1 MFPYFFRLGE
11 TCLHVAAILYK
22 VVRHGLTS
30 QTCTDIPCQWNQT
43 FKESVQP
50 APISNKKFN
59 SKSATKSIL
68 CSGKKKKEFN
78 GQSHLKDLLDLVS
91 NENPNTIALLLFM
104 PHQKH
109 QFTTQKT
116 KNVLKLPKSLT
127 FLHEM
132 LNRNLDK
139 KENQKNVDATI
150 ISMTITNEK
159 AQYLEASTK
168 NESDKL
174 VWHQQRVG

>member
-43 FKESVQP
+43 FKKSVQP
-50 APISNKKFN
+50 APISDRKFN

-68 CSGKKKKEFN
+68 CSGEKKKEFN

-91 NENPNTIALLLFM
+91 NENPNTVALLLFM

-127 FLHEM
+127 FLHDM

-139 KENQKNVDATI
+139 NETEKNVDDII
-150 ISMTITNEK
+150 ISMMVTNENV
-159 AQYLEASTK
+159 QYLEASTK
-168 NESDKL
+168 NESDNL